1 MYKNIEAARALGVSE
16 SDIRKNVTRKGIDKQ
31 TTNELF
37 RGVYTPQLPND
48 FFIKKMRQIN
58 NDLNQKEGIDID
70 NPYYE
75 ALPEIREIINQNR
88 RINLKDDNHSF
99 YKYLEEFDQPTKET
113 TPIQPLKLPPSNASA
128 KGQIPVVSPVNTN
141 LNQATTQIR
150 GEKLFENDIT
160 FS

>member
-1 MYKNIEAARALGVSE
+1 M
-16 SDIRKNVTRKGIDKQ
+16 T
-31 TTNELF
+31 
-37 RGVYTPQLPND
+37 
-48 FFIKKMRQIN
+48 QIN

-128 KGQIPVVSPVNTN
+128 KGQIPVVSPVNMN
-141 LNQATTQIR
+141 ILYLNDLIQRQR
-150 GEKLFENDIT
+150 PLSKRHNF
-160 FS
+160 